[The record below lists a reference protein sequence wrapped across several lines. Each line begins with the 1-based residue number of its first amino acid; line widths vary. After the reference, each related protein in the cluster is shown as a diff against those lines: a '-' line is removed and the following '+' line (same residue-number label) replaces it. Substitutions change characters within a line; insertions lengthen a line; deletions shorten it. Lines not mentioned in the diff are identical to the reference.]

1 MTKSLPEGRYNLVV
15 VGGGAAGLVSAYI
28 AATVR
33 AKVALIER
41 AEMGGDCL
49 NTGCVPSKTLIKTA
63 KVAAL
68 LRDAERY
75 GLKGATAE
83 VDFPRVMDRVREA
96 IRRIEP

>member
-63 KVAAL
+63 KVAAP
-68 LRDAERY
+68 EV
-75 GLKGATAE
+75 AE
-83 VDFPRVMDRVREA
+83 VGPHALTTQRNC
-96 IRRIEP
+96 EPLSPTTAGGVV